1 MRLQVREGL
10 LPGLDRVR
18 RMRQHRCQGARDE
31 STREKRG
38 ARHLSDCSNL
48 VELFTKNGHAAHVRR
63 RIDSLPGHGRSQPA
77 EDRLGP
83 KRRDV
88 RLQGINHRHARPLL
102 GNHQILRRAPNER
115 RRRARHHRHADRV
128 CVCQLAVWPQGPHQ
142 ALDRVV
148 HAKLRGDNWTHCT
161 AVDEYTSII
170 RQGIRWERPALLKA
184 VLDHHRWLHHGDL
197 DEPRE
202 ATHTRVLDGSN
213 FIFRHRVEWSRS
225 GRRGAVRGR
234 QVVEVAR
241 GNSRGKTRADS
252 LRMKWRTRAYDEC
265 INANAG

>member
-1 MRLQVREGL
+1 MMVMASASASASG
-10 LPGLDRVR
+10 PGRYV
-18 RMRQHRCQGARDE
+18 QTIKV
-31 STREKRG
+31 ST
-38 ARHLSDCSNL
+38 N
-48 VELFTKNGHAAHVRR
+48 
-63 RIDSLPGHGRSQPA
+63 
-77 EDRLGP
+77 
-83 KRRDV
+83 
-88 RLQGINHRHARPLL
+88 
-102 GNHQILRRAPNER
+102 RRAPNER

-202 ATHTRVLDGSN
+202 ATHTRVLDGGN

-265 INANAG
+265 INANAGWNDEWKKGSKKKGPIVNFSSLFPVSLPISTSPTWGKITS